1 MKHIIPGGRYSYVAA
16 TKKFWLSYE
25 YYNLGVENIDSI
37 RDLSRDILFYDARN
51 FKRYPVTVEN
61 GCITHTYPVAG
72 SNTDKIQ
79 IVFRTPILDSLT
91 ELTPVDGVC
100 TVEASAKI
108 IAIPT
113 GNAEIL
119 NSFNEFCAGRANLA
133 TGTYD
138 FTDDTNA
145 STGLQNMI
153 LPWIA
158 WYDPAGTTVYF
169 ALFTVRPTDLQ
180 FIVDSNGT
188 ITSLSLYPGS
198 GTVSTGSIT
207 FSDLTAT

>member
-1 MKHIIPGGRYSYVAA
+1 MEHIIPGGYYYYDSA
-16 TKKFWLSYE
+16 TKKLWLDYQ
-25 YYNLGVENIDSI
+25 YYNLAVENIHLIKNLTTNKIMYS
-37 RDLSRDILFYDARN
+37 AKN
-51 FKRYPVTVEN
+51 PQYPVTVLN
-61 GCITHTYPVAG
+61 GCITHSYPSAG
-72 SNTDKIQ
+72 GNTDKIQ
-79 IVFRTPILDSLT
+79 IVLKTPILDSLT
-91 ELTPVDGVC
+91 ELTPVDGIC

-113 GNAEIL
+113 GDAEIL

-133 TGTYD
+133 AGTYD